1 MARLLPLMLA
11 PLLLGGCLSAMAA
24 NENTSRVRLN
34 QVASL
39 GLVRVTPLQV
49 IEDSRCPKD
58 VQCVWAGQ
66 LRLRASVATP
76 SGEHSRTL
84 ILGQPQAIGGGALL
98 LRNVTPRPAAGAA
111 IDPRDY
117 SFVLHYTVPSAR

>member
-1 MARLLPLMLA
+1 MARVLSLIFL

-39 GLVRVTPLQV
+39 GQVRVTPLQV
-49 IEDSRCPKD
+49 IEDSRCPSD

-76 SGEHSRTL
+76 SGEHLRVLT
-84 ILGQPQAIGGGALL
+84 LGQPQAIGGGALVL
-98 LRNVTPRPAAGAA
+98 QDVTPQPDAEAPTAAG
-111 IDPRDY
+111 DY
-117 SFVLHYTVPSAR
+117 SFVLHYTIPSAR